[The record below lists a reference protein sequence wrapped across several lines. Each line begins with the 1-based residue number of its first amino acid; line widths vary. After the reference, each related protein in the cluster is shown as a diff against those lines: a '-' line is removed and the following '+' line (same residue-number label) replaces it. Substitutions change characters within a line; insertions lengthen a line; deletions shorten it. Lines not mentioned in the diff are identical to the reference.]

1 MDHNKLCKILREM
14 RIQDSLTCFLRNL
27 YADQEATVRTGH
39 DTTDW
44 FKIGKEVRQGC
55 IVSPCLFNFCAQCML
70 SHFNRVQLCETLWTV
85 VCQAPLSMAF
95 SRQEYWI
102 GLPCPPPGDLPY
114 PGIKPCLFHFLHWQA
129 GSLPLVPPGK
139 PFIQSTSCEMLSWV
153 NHKLESRLLGEISTT
168 SNI

>member
-14 RIQDSLTCFLRNL
+14 RIQDNLTCFLRNL
-27 YADQEATVRTGH
+27 YVGQEATVRIGH

-55 IVSPCLFNFCAQCML
+55 ILSPCLFNFCAECML
-70 SHFNRVQLCETLWTV
+70 SHFKRVQLCETLWTV

-102 GLPCPPPGDLPY
+102 GLPCPPPGDLPN
-114 PGIKPCLFHFLHWQA
+114 PGIKPM
-129 GSLPLVPPGK
+129 SL
-139 PFIQSTSCEMLSWV
+139 
-153 NHKLESRLLGEISTT
+153 
-168 SNI
+168 

>member
-1 MDHNKLCKILREM
+1 MMGIPDH
-14 RIQDSLTCFLRNL
+14 LTFFLRNL
-27 YADQEATVRTGH
+27 YGGQEGIVRTGH
-39 DTTDW
+39 GTTDW

-70 SHFNRVQLCETLWTV
+70 SHFSRVQLCETLWTV

-114 PGIKPCLFHFLHWQA
+114 PGIKLTI
-129 GSLPLVPPGK
+129 SYV
-139 PFIQSTSCEMLSWV
+139 SCIGRQIPYHLS
-153 NHKLESRLLGEISTT
+153 HQESPVFQ
-168 SNI
+168 